1 MPSQSMSQAVS
12 ALFLIVFVSS
22 LLGCVAFTVLLRRWP
37 QFTYPLALACVFEII
52 GYGIRC
58 VIATRDDWSAQL
70 FVVITIFLTIAP
82 SFVSMAM
89 YTTIE
94 RTLLILGKEHSLIR
108 PKWYFYL
115 VWADLAGL
123 VIQIVGLG
131 LALSGIKSKEVMG
144 PLANSGGVVVAMGIG
159 LHAATLAVFMV
170 LFAIALC
177 QAYVTYRQYGSTTAD
192 VDLGVVGLNSGK
204 ALTRRFKGYLLIV
217 ALAVVCLLV
226 RDLYRTIGLAQGFTT
241 ANVSVAD
248 FALLDGFLVAE
259 AVLGLVAFHP
269 AWVLTEGYKPEPD
282 QPLQQQQQQQHQ
294 QGKEIIGLGGY
305 HTDHTD
311 QSSNFI

>member
-1 MPSQSMSQAVS
+1 MPTQSMSQAVS

-22 LLGCVAFTVLLRRWP
+22 LLACVAFTVLLRRWP

-58 VIATRDDWSAQL
+58 GNAAKPWSAQL
-70 FVVITIFLTIAP
+70 FVVVTIFLTIAP

-94 RTLLILGKEHSLIR
+94 RTLLILGKEHSLLR

-115 VWADLAGL
+115 VYADLVGL

-131 LALSGIKSKEVMG
+131 LALSGISKTGMG
-144 PLANSGGVVVAMGIG
+144 PHANSGGVVVAVGIG

-170 LFAIALC
+170 LFAVALC
-177 QAYVTYRQYGSTTAD
+177 QAYVTYRQHGSTTAD
-192 VDLGVVGLNSGK
+192 VDLCVVGLSSGRT
-204 ALTRRFKGYLLIV
+204 LTTRFKGYLLIV

-241 ANVSVAD
+241 ANVNEAI

-269 AWVLTEGYKPEPD
+269 AWVLTDGYKPEPE
-282 QPLQQQQQQQHQ
+282 QQQPQQ
-294 QGKEIIGLGGY
+294 QGKEMIGL
-305 HTDHTD
+305 
-311 QSSNFI
+311 